1 MPGKITKK
9 LRIENDCGLRNSD
22 WLRRARLRLGCGMK
36 SINHKA
42 RKEGAKDAKKNS
54 YTENR
59 AVASSAQP
67 KAGEAQSYTRKKKE

>member
-1 MPGKITKK
+1 MSGKITKK
-9 LRIENDCGLRNSD
+9 LRIENDCGIRIAD
-22 WLRRARLRLGCGMK
+22 CGMK

-67 KAGEAQSYTRKKKE
+67 KAGEAQSYTEKEKRMNTP